1 MGVSRVLADSLHA
14 LSDRGAGV
22 PLREL
27 ALVGLTAAI
36 ITYFATGLVRVL
48 ATRIGAVAYPRERD
62 VHVRP
67 TPRMGGLAMFVGV
80 IAAGR
85 FLLRP
90 LFTRIATLGSRE
102 TFTAASLLVVIGTT
116 VLMDAVGLS
125 PSLGAFLAGVV
136 LADSEFR
143 HELEADLEPFKGLL
157 LGVFFMAVGMSTNMG
172 LLVTVPGQAFGLA
185 ALLLLIK
192 TAVVLAIGIAT
203 GESRSSAR
211 KLAIALS
218 QGGEFAFVLLT
229 AAYVP
234 RNALRLRLRH
244 PMVLGVKA
252 WALAHLLSNG
262 SLADLL
268 LFGSFLVWAVL
279 SFRAARQRDRQASPA
294 VVSTSALAT
303 GLTLVVGIGAWVVF
317 ALWLHG
323 PLMGVR
329 PFG

>member
-1 MGVSRVLADSLHA
+1 MSILLLGLIVFLGVHSVRIVAEDWRTRTIASRGVGAWKGMYSA
-14 LSDRGAGV
+14 LSV
-22 PLREL
+22 
-27 ALVGLTAAI
+27 VGL
-36 ITYFATGLVRVL
+36 GLVVW
-48 ATRIGAVAYPRERD
+48 GY
-62 VHVRP
+62 
-67 TPRMGGLAMFVGV
+67 GLARQEPV
-80 IAAGR
+80 ILWSPPMGMR
-85 FLLRP
+85 H
-90 LFTRIATLGSRE
+90 
-102 TFTAASLLVVIGTT
+102 AASLLT
-116 VLMDAVGLS
+116 
-125 PSLGAFLAGVV
+125 
-136 LADSEFR
+136 
-143 HELEADLEPFKGLL
+143 
-157 LGVFFMAVGMSTNMG
+157 
-172 LLVTVPGQAFGLA
+172 LV
-185 ALLLLIK
+185 
-192 TAVVLAIGIAT
+192 
-203 GESRSSAR
+203 
-211 KLAIALS
+211 
-218 QGGEFAFVLLT
+218 AFVLLT